1 MRYALVQA
9 KNGRHQ
15 FQGGK
20 TQHHHRSAQG
30 QYPPQGAFFWLDNGG
45 YCPIIKMRAVMGVNF
60 ASDIQLITEAIL
72 NNIEVKSIYL
82 FGSYAYGNP
91 TENSDI
97 DIYAVLPDK
106 YDNTTE
112 IYAKIITELSDK
124 NIFFI
129 DLLLVPE
136 KVFDSRKNKYI
147 LETTIFNR
155 GKILYE
161 SQ

>member
-1 MRYALVQA
+1 
-9 KNGRHQ
+9 
-15 FQGGK
+15 
-20 TQHHHRSAQG
+20 
-30 QYPPQGAFFWLDNGG
+30 
-45 YCPIIKMRAVMGVNF
+45 MGVNTG
-60 ASDIQLITEAIL
+60 DIQVITETIL

-82 FGSYAYGNP
+82 FGSYAYGTP
-91 TENSDI
+91 TPNSDI

-106 YDNTTE
+106 YNNTTE

-136 KVFDSRKNKYI
+136 HIFDSRKNRYI
-147 LETTIFNR
+147 FETTIFNR

-161 SQ
+161 SR

>member
-1 MRYALVQA
+1 M
-9 KNGRHQ
+9 
-15 FQGGK
+15 
-20 TQHHHRSAQG
+20 
-30 QYPPQGAFFWLDNGG
+30 GA
-45 YCPIIKMRAVMGVNF
+45 NF

-82 FGSYAYGNP
+82 FGSYAYGTP

-124 NIFFI
+124 NVFFI

-136 KVFDSRKNKYI
+136 RIFDSRKNKYH

-155 GKILYE
+155 GKVIYE

>member
-1 MRYALVQA
+1 MGIFEDGRIDTIKESILKYVSA
-9 KNGRHQ
+9 K
-15 FQGGK
+15 
-20 TQHHHRSAQG
+20 
-30 QYPPQGAFFWLDNGG
+30 Y
-45 YCPIIKMRAVMGVNF
+45 
-60 ASDIQLITEAIL
+60 
-72 NNIEVKSIYL
+72 IYL
-82 FGSYAYGNP
+82 FGSYAYGTP

-112 IYAKIITELSDK
+112 IYAQIITDLGDK

-136 KVFDSRKNKYI
+136 RIFDSRKNRYI
-147 LETTIFNR
+147 LETTVFNK

>member
-1 MRYALVQA
+1 MGIFEDGKIDTIKESILKYVSA
-9 KNGRHQ
+9 K
-15 FQGGK
+15 
-20 TQHHHRSAQG
+20 
-30 QYPPQGAFFWLDNGG
+30 Y
-45 YCPIIKMRAVMGVNF
+45 
-60 ASDIQLITEAIL
+60 
-72 NNIEVKSIYL
+72 IYL
-82 FGSYAYGNP
+82 FGSYAYGTP

-112 IYAKIITELSDK
+112 IYAQIITDLGDK

-136 KVFDSRKNKYI
+136 SIFDSRKNRYI
-147 LETTIFNR
+147 LETTVFNK

-161 SQ
+161 SR

>member
-1 MRYALVQA
+1 MGS
-9 KNGRHQ
+9 N
-15 FQGGK
+15 
-20 TQHHHRSAQG
+20 SA
-30 QYPPQGAFFWLDNGG
+30 N
-45 YCPIIKMRAVMGVNF
+45 
-60 ASDIQLITEAIL
+60 DIQLITEVIR

-82 FGSYAYGNP
+82 FGSYAYGTP
-91 TENSDI
+91 TPNSDI

-112 IYAKIITELSDK
+112 IYAKIITELGDR

-136 KVFDSRKNKYI
+136 KIFNARKNKYI

>member
-1 MRYALVQA
+1 M
-9 KNGRHQ
+9 
-15 FQGGK
+15 
-20 TQHHHRSAQG
+20 
-30 QYPPQGAFFWLDNGG
+30 
-45 YCPIIKMRAVMGVNF
+45 IMGVNF
-60 ASDIQLITEAIL
+60 ANDIQLIKEAIL

-82 FGSYAYGNP
+82 FGSYAYGTP

-97 DIYAVLPDK
+97 DIYTVLPDK

>member
-1 MRYALVQA
+1 MGIFEDGRIDTIKESILKYVSA
-9 KNGRHQ
+9 K
-15 FQGGK
+15 
-20 TQHHHRSAQG
+20 
-30 QYPPQGAFFWLDNGG
+30 Y
-45 YCPIIKMRAVMGVNF
+45 
-60 ASDIQLITEAIL
+60 
-72 NNIEVKSIYL
+72 IYL
-82 FGSYAYGNP
+82 FGSYAYGTP

-112 IYAKIITELSDK
+112 IYAQIITDLGDK

-136 KVFDSRKNKYI
+136 SIFDSRKNRYI
-147 LETTIFNR
+147 LETTVFNK

>member
-1 MRYALVQA
+1 M
-9 KNGRHQ
+9 
-15 FQGGK
+15 
-20 TQHHHRSAQG
+20 S
-30 QYPPQGAFFWLDNGG
+30 
-45 YCPIIKMRAVMGVNF
+45 VNF
-60 ASDIQLITEAIL
+60 ANDIQLITETIL
-72 NNIEVKSIYL
+72 SNIEVKSLYL
-82 FGSYAYGNP
+82 FGSYAYGTP
-91 TENSDI
+91 TESSDI

-136 KVFDSRKNKYI
+136 HIFASRKNRYI
-147 LETTIFNR
+147 LETTIFNK

-161 SQ
+161 S

>member
-1 MRYALVQA
+1 
-9 KNGRHQ
+9 
-15 FQGGK
+15 
-20 TQHHHRSAQG
+20 
-30 QYPPQGAFFWLDNGG
+30 
-45 YCPIIKMRAVMGVNF
+45 MGVNF
-60 ASDIQLITEAIL
+60 TNDIQLIKEAIL

-82 FGSYAYGNP
+82 FGSYAYGTP

-112 IYAKIITELSDK
+112 IYAKIIAELGDK
-124 NIFFI
+124 DIFFI
-129 DLLLVPE
+129 DLLLVPQRIFE
-136 KVFDSRKNKYI
+136 SRKNKYN